1 MDNQFDSIMDRIR
14 ARQTEI
20 SGISG
25 EKENEEQPVRVT
37 KQEEQTP
44 TKVFGLSSRSNE
56 AQLQKTPEVS
66 VEFRVSET
74 AETIQNSQNTSKKAS
89 RFSMLAQEIEN
100 FEYDYESPYNR
111 PKEAFMKGRS
121 PRMSIG
127 ETRPAVLCTPAGHAA
142 SKSPNVAVSSKSAP
156 EIAKNGP
163 EIALGRSDFE
173 ARRIKFAQPMVN
185 VNYLPNESSIFS
197 GGSSVN
203 DMSTVLGGSAE
214 MMNVTTSSLS
224 CGELSMNQHITHEN
238 TIINAQSCD
247 NREAILKEKE
257 HQIATSINIS
267 TDEYGAHTFMRK
279 KVAPNAPSTAPTV
292 ATSST
297 STTTTS
303 SGAHPPLKP
312 ATSIFQRPADIM
324 SLVSSPKPY
333 SKDIGR
339 SMFSP
344 VHFTPKS
351 TSSPKALAST
361 LHTDAPPN
369 LSPSKTAALQKS
381 VAKTRRLEFEEK
393 FRTNCTVTNDNAP
406 IPIPRHVAPTTTIQN
421 TPHYHVAPQQK
432 RNLFGVQNPQTTV
445 ATVATAPIPV
455 QTQWRGQANTPVV
468 QGARA
473 DEKTAGSDLK
483 GAGLG
488 KLKNLKSRWEFSSA
502 TGTPIHPD
510 ATEDSLIAT
519 AMKMKE
525 TAIPTRIGHRSISS
539 RKGPSASSIH
549 SRNASE
555 PFNEAPEA
563 PEEYD
568 DVFEGEDD
576 DSGELED
583 VANAGDVQ
591 DTSRFID
598 HAFGF
603 IEGTE
608 TPSPFRETPLA
619 AREASLSPKKRMEE
633 VIVEE
638 EDSQEEY
645 IEEEGSE
652 EEPEEDVTEIQN
664 TIHQEEEPVYRANNS
679 QLVHSVS
686 MYRRKQR
693 EKNATPAQPLSSI
706 SPSAPVASLTSPQKL
721 RQMTGSSATPGKIF
735 ESENET
741 IKRLTEAIVI
751 EKKLVSQSE
760 RALARA
766 RHEPSFR
773 GSREEFEAQRA
784 YLVHMEKLRAMQN
797 ELQRVQREGA
807 RIIDGPRGTIII
819 NGLTVSIDPAYVAAH
834 IASKKSEEVFY
845 FLAVLRYADQVDVS
859 KLVTSD
865 SGLNRQASIDFP
877 LPLKLS
883 KIPSDFR
890 ATLEIYGQRSV
901 RESTTHEDKFK
912 LKGTTLKAKNADD
925 WCYYVD
931 RSERETRLAA
941 ADAEQ
946 RRIRKLGLP
955 CRLWRKLHTRNPFSS
970 GGSTSS
976 SGNQSLFGSATLS
989 NQTMPTGYGGQS
1001 IITDFHLLGS
1011 FQFDISCPGKH
1022 RYQLDHVVHPLAG
1035 KVQMKVKKQADDG
1048 ADILYRGFLSM
1059 YQRTNEGLGSWTR
1072 YWCVLENGEMKFW
1085 RQPEDEGSKGYLVLM
1100 DLSTCCRSEGASTVQ
1115 DICPFPNSFHIDVWA
1130 PKDDRD
1136 EPRGNGNGIMQLRVM
1151 LAADT
1156 AQDLQKWL
1164 SVINTTSRQLCT
1176 WRNPIQL

>member
-1 MDNQFDSIMDRIR
+1 MAEIPSFYCEIVNFSYTVHNTTMDNQFDSIMDRIR

-20 SGISG
+20 SGIP
-25 EKENEEQPVRVT
+25 EKENEEQPVRVI

-66 VEFRVSET
+66 VEFRTSET
-74 AETIQNSQNTSKKAS
+74 AETTETTQNTSKKAS

-173 ARRIKFAQPMVN
+173 ARRIKFAQPIVN

-257 HQIATSINIS
+257 HQIAASSNVS
-267 TDEYGAHTFMRK
+267 TDEYGAHTFIRK
-279 KVAPNAPSTAPTV
+279 KVTAPQASTA

-297 STTTTS
+297 SSTTTTS

-312 ATSIFQRPADIM
+312 ATSIFQRPTDIM

-351 TSSPKALAST
+351 TSSPKALSST
-361 LHTDAPPN
+361 LQTDAPPN

-393 FRTNCTVTNDNAP
+393 FKTKCSITNDNAP
-406 IPIPRHVAPTTTIQN
+406 SAPIPTPRHVAPTTTTTIQN

-432 RNLFGVQNPQTTV
+432 RNLFGVQKPQTTV
-445 ATVATAPIPV
+445 APAPTVATAPIPV

-525 TAIPTRIGHRSISS
+525 TAIPARIGHRSISS

-555 PFNEAPEA
+555 PFNEAPES

-568 DVFEGEDD
+568 DVFEGEGD

-645 IEEEGSE
+645 IEEEGTD
-652 EEPEEDVTEIQN
+652 EEPEEEDVTEIQN
-664 TIHQEEEPVYRANNS
+664 TIQQEEEPVYRANNS

-706 SPSAPVASLTSPQKL
+706 SPSAPVASLTSPQML
-721 RQMTGSSATPGKIF
+721 RQMTGASATPGKIF

-807 RIIDGPRGTIII
+807 RIVDGPRGTIII
-819 NGLTVSIDPAYVAAH
+819 NGLTVSIDSAYVAAH

-877 LPLKLS
+877 VPLKLS

-912 LKGTTLKAKNADD
+912 LKGTTLKAK
-925 WCYYVD
+925 
-931 RSERETRLAA
+931 
-941 ADAEQ
+941 
-946 RRIRKLGLP
+946 
-955 CRLWRKLHTRNPFSS
+955 TRNPFSS

-976 SGNQSLFGSATLS
+976 SGNQSLFGSTTLS
-989 NQTMPTGYGGQS
+989 NQTMPTGYGNQS

-1136 EPRGNGNGIMQLRVM
+1136 EPRGNGGSGIMQLRVM